1 MDAVKNYMVDY
12 LENVC
17 RHKYEKAAQKELQVM
32 TPEVH
37 PAEEAV
43 HKPVM
48 MIRKTEEPEK
58 EEAEEQPQKQLQAQ
72 KLLQQQ
78 RIQTMILRKLWI
90 KMC

>member
-1 MDAVKNYMVDY
+1 MSAATSN
-12 LENVC
+12 
-17 RHKYEKAAQKELQVM
+17 EKAAQKELQVM
-32 TPEVH
+32 APEAH

-78 RIQTMILRKLWI
+78 AREDTPDRHLEMEKQEARTPGSRP
-90 KMC
+90 